1 MWMAWRGLWQ
11 DNTVPLG
18 ATFHSLRRPV
28 QRWSYFSTTLK
39 WANRYWLYLQ
49 VERNP
54 KGDGRYPGPV
64 QSKRKRDS
72 LVRYSWNGIAFDG
85 NGNGEMCV
93 ETLDEVLEPRLGDTS
108 RRFWFHQDGAPPS
121 MVFHTYD
128 RWNAR
133 MPGNLSVRCEHVK
146 WPPGSPDLSS
156 LDFYLYRRFKS
167 SRVPQPV
174 VNSSAPVRMHAREM
188 CQISMDTGHSHWKY
202 KTSNLQLQN
211 IPRILV
217 SNSSRIR
224 QCFPDFVTQTVFI
237 IHFYLFRKH
246 IHLH

>member
-1 MWMAWRGLWQ
+1 
-11 DNTVPLG
+11 
-18 ATFHSLRRPV
+18 
-28 QRWSYFSTTLK
+28 
-39 WANRYWLYLQ
+39 
-49 VERNP
+49 
-54 KGDGRYPGPV
+54 
-64 QSKRKRDS
+64 
-72 LVRYSWNGIAFDG
+72 
-85 NGNGEMCV
+85 MCV
-93 ETLDEVLEPRLGDTS
+93 ETLKEVLEPRLGDTS
-108 RRFWFHQDGAPPS
+108 RSFWFHQDGAPPS

-167 SRVPQPV
+167 SRAPQPV

-224 QCFPDFVTQTVFI
+224 QFPGFCYTNSIYNSFLFI
-237 IHFYLFRKH
+237 PKTHTFALKIS
-246 IHLH
+246 I